1 MITISTGSHCL
12 DSKISEGISPESIV
26 LIYGEPETGKTTLAI
41 QCAVSCA
48 SQGLKVLFVDC
59 DNTFSSQRLYQ
70 ITQEKFEQI
79 AEQIILIKP
88 RDFKEQATVLDNI
101 QDYTV
106 RNFGLII
113 VDTFTSLYSA
123 MVAES
128 SGKGFSVNR
137 ELNRQLAVLAQTA
150 KIRKIPVLIISQVRA
165 VLDDLDSGVAPVAT
179 RVLSFWADTIIS
191 MRPTNHPQTIKAII
205 EKRRENSTRTHC
217 YLQIGEAGIKDTE
230 IQV

>member
-1 MITISTGSHCL
+1 MNLKPAKQPLPFNAPLAVRPKGLKCFL
-12 DSKISEGISPESIV
+12 SIV
-26 LIYGEPETGKTTLAI
+26 ITLF
-41 QCAVSCA
+41 
-48 SQGLKVLFVDC
+48 L
-59 DNTFSSQRLYQ
+59 SQRLYQ

-88 RDFKEQATVLDNI
+88 KDFKEQATVLDNI

-191 MRPTNHPQTIKAII
+191 MRPTNHPQTIKVII
-205 EKRRENSTRTHC
+205 EKRRENSTGTHC

-230 IQV
+230 LQV